1 MFGKKKREE
10 PKPMNLNITSLMDI
24 LTIIL
29 IFLIVSF
36 STEESEVTPPK
47 DFKIPA
53 STSQRQVKLAV
64 KISISKEDI
73 KVEDKVV
80 VRLNNGMFK
89 AGDIDKEKHVL
100 PLLKEMKRQKAKLQS
115 GAVKTTKKKSGDDEE
130 DDEEGEVV
138 YFEAAKGTRYEI
150 IDRVLK
156 TAAAAGFVKFRL
168 AVQKLV

>member
-1 MFGKKKREE
+1 MFGKKQRSE

-36 STEESEVTPPK
+36 STEEAEVTPPK
-47 DFKIPA
+47 DFALPA
-53 STSQRQVKLAV
+53 SNSQEKVKLAV
-64 KISISKEDI
+64 KISVGPEEVR
-73 KVEDKVV
+73 VEDNVIF
-80 VRLNNGMFK
+80 RLAGGKIK
-89 AGDIDKEKHVL
+89 ASDLDTDKTIK
-100 PLLKEMKRQKAKLQS
+100 PLLKEMKRQKAKLAA
-115 GAVKTTKKKSGDDEE
+115 GAFKKSSGSG
-130 DDEEGEVV
+130 EEGSDEPEDEIV

-168 AVQKLV
+168 AVRKLA